1 MSLSRTEQTL
11 ATRPGDEAEDITST
25 RSWHPGR
32 PVRGRLVHPPL
43 AGPRLGPVVL
53 GARGGRAVRRL
64 RRARPRGA
72 VVTSVLDLRREAR
85 RTPVALDVALALDDE
100 SRQAAIAGWT
110 GRMVDEQATSRVFA
124 ALLPQMM
131 RAAVDPQF
139 QAAAAMRW

>member
-1 MSLSRTEQTL
+1 M
-11 ATRPGDEAEDITST
+11 
-25 RSWHPGR
+25 
-32 PVRGRLVHPPL
+32 
-43 AGPRLGPVVL
+43 
-53 GARGGRAVRRL
+53 
-64 RRARPRGA
+64 
-72 VVTSVLDLRREAR
+72 TSVLDLRREAR

-100 SRQAAIAGWT
+100 SRQAAIAEWT